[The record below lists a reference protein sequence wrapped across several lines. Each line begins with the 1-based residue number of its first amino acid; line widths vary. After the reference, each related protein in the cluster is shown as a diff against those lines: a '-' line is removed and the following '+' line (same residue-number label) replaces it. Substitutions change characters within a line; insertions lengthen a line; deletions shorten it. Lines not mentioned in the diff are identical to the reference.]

1 MLIMGE
7 AMHVRGQGMYKKQLY
22 LPLNFVMNLKLLQK
36 SCLNKKYRKLNIQVW
51 FEMAEQKDVCS
62 SPPVRAPKL

>member
-1 MLIMGE
+1 MGE

-22 LPLNFVMNLKLLQK
+22 LPLNFAMNLKLLQK
-36 SCLNKKYRKLNIQVW
+36 NCLNKKYRKLNIQVW
-51 FEMAEQKDVCS
+51 FEMVEQKDVCS